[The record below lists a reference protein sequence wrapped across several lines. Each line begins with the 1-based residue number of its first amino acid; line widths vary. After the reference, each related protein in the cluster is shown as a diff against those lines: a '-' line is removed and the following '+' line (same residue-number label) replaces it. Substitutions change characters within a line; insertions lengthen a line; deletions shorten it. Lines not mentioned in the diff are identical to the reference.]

1 MYLLLYP
8 FLSKLL
14 ELLDPVDKY
23 VDDDHEDSV
32 GRLVHEVVV
41 TEELVYD
48 PPPREV
54 LGPGVLLSVD
64 VGEELLTQFPV
75 ALNKELDLDLEPA
88 LIQTYLDR
96 DISSVLKTNIVP
108 L

>member
-1 MYLLLYP
+1 MYLLLYS

-14 ELLDPVDKY
+14 ELLDPVDKS

-41 TEELVYD
+41 TEELVED
-48 PPPREV
+48 PPPEV
-54 LGPGVLLSVD
+54 LGPSVCLSVD
-64 VGEELLTQFPV
+64 VGEELLNQFPV
-75 ALNKELDLDLEPA
+75 TLNRELELEREPA